1 MHPIILA
8 RFDALA
14 AYCRFGPAIGLVEEH
29 SWYESED
36 GQLLGLV
43 LRDVVDS
50 DYQAAFLARDH
61 VGRFRWIHGTE
72 FFDTP
77 ESAIAALNEQAPE
90 LLSRLEDERG
100 QGDEPARA
108 VDFFTLQVPPKRLH
122 PNFSILREG
131 EGYSPARELISAMMR
146 WHDDIDGNYVEQ
158 FQSTAFDAR
167 LLELYVFAMLIENG
181 FVVRHQGAAPD
192 FLATDGHG
200 ELAIEV
206 TTVNPTVE
214 RGQIVPA
221 PQPVT
226 PEETAAYLKQYVP
239 IKFGS
244 ALFSKLRRQY
254 WTLPHVAGKSLLFV
268 IQDFHAPQSMIH
280 TRTGLSIY
288 LFGYDHEWHH
298 DERNRLVI
306 EPQRVTE
313 HRWGDKVIPS
323 GFFEQEGAENV
334 SAVLFNSSATLT
346 KFNRIG
352 FIAGFGSSRVQMV
365 RMGTALNPDPNAAEP
380 FHFRMPVDRGCHE
393 TWSEGLDI
401 FHNPR
406 AIHPMDPRHFPTA
419 MHHHLESDGQV
430 LSRKLV
436 DGFHP
441 LGSMT
446 SILVPLDDASSDTD

>member
-14 AYCRFGPAIGLVEEH
+14 AYCRLGPAMGLIEEH

-36 GQLLGLV
+36 CRLLGLV
-43 LRDVVDS
+43 LRDVTDG

-61 VGRFRWIHGTE
+61 VERFRWIHGTE

-77 ESAIAALNEQAPE
+77 EGAIAALNEQAPE
-90 LLSRLEDERG
+90 LLARLEDERG

-108 VDFFTLQVPPKRLH
+108 VDFFTLQVPPNRLH
-122 PNFSILREG
+122 PHFAILRDG
-131 EGYSPARELISAMMR
+131 EGYSPARELIMAMMR

-167 LLELYVFAMLIENG
+167 LLELYVFAMLVENG

-192 FLATDGHG
+192 FLANDGHG

-214 RGQIVPA
+214 RGQVVPT
-221 PQPVT
+221 PEPVT
-226 PEETAAYLKQYVP
+226 PEETTVYLKQYIP

-244 ALFSKLRRQY
+244 ALFSKLRRRY
-254 WTLPHVAGKSLLFV
+254 WELPHVAGKPLLFA
-268 IQDFHAPQSMIH
+268 IQDFHAPQSMIRA
-280 TRTGLSIY
+280 RTGLGIY
-288 LFGYDHEWHH
+288 LYGYDHEWHH
-298 DERNRLVI
+298 DEEGQLVI

-313 HRWGDKVIPS
+313 HRWTDKVIPS
-323 GFFEQEGAENV
+323 GFFDQEGAENV
-334 SAVLFNSSATLT
+334 SAVLFNNSATLP
-346 KFNRIG
+346 KFNRMG
-352 FIAGFGSSRVQMV
+352 FVAGFGSRRVQMV
-365 RMGTALNPDPNAAEP
+365 RTGMALNPDPNAAEP
-380 FHFRMPVDRGCHE
+380 FRFTIAVDE
-393 TWSEGLDI
+393 VYQESWSEGLDI

-406 AIHPMDPRHFPTA
+406 AIHPLDPRHFPTA
-419 MHHHLESDGQV
+419 MHHHLQSDGQV
-430 LSRKLV
+430 LSRRLV
-436 DGFHP
+436 EGFHP

-446 SILVPLDDASSDTD
+446 SILVPMNDDAAA